1 MRILLTGS
9 SGTIGTRL
17 FESLAPH
24 HELVGVDIRRNKWNS
39 RLDGITLNADL
50 RDAGGLNR
58 LSPEFDLIIHLAANA
73 RVYELVERP
82 ELAFDNMLI
91 NHNVLEYMRKKGIG
105 KVIYASSREAY
116 GNIMGRTAV
125 AEDSVRLENCES
137 PYAASKMAGEA
148 MIHAYGRTY
157 GMDCVILRFS
167 NVYGMYDDSDRVVPL
182 WIRECMRGRNLTVYG
197 RDKSLDFTYIDDA
210 VDGVVRVVD
219 RFEKAK
225 GNTFNIARG
234 EEVRLLDVAER
245 IKALIGCRS
254 ENIIRES
261 RPGEVWKYKADIS
274 KAERLLGFRPQVGI
288 EEGLTRTVQW
298 YLERRS
304 DFVGI

>member
-24 HELVGVDIRRNKWNS
+24 HELVGVDTRRNKWNP
-39 RLDGITLNADL
+39 RLDGVTLNADL
-50 RDAGGLNR
+50 RDAGHLDR

-91 NHNVLEYMRKKGIG
+91 NHNVLEYMRKKRIA

-116 GNIMGRTAV
+116 GNIMGSTAV

-245 IKALIGCRS
+245 IKALLGCHS
-254 ENIIRES
+254 ENVIRES
-261 RPGEVWKYKADIS
+261 RPGEVWKYRADIT
-274 KAERLLGFRPQVGI
+274 KAGRLLGFRPQVGI

-304 DFVGI
+304 DFVGT